1 MLPLPHPHSCA
12 PLIIEERAPHAR
24 RPGTTLCKQK
34 EQRLREHE
42 WVAYQKAS
50 AGRKRLS
57 TLAHVHEDTKNV
69 SVHGG
74 GEREGAT
81 AGVVA

>member
-1 MLPLPHPHSCA
+1 MGTWTWFHMVTVSEGRGQGGHAMHAA
-12 PLIIEERAPHAR
+12 PAR
-24 RPGTTLCKQK
+24 SKQK
-34 EQRLREHE
+34 KQRLREQE
-42 WVAYQKAS
+42 WVAYQKAN